1 MSCYSQHA
9 LLYHHLFL
17 YLTCSCLFPYNLMI
31 TKAYKCRTNGGKS
44 MPQAPVEK
52 PGLPVTTRDNNLM
65 FIWSVSVLLIQILA
79 LLQRERERAVDF
91 LKMQR
96 LLHPLMCLLDDSN
109 EVLLIMSWCKLLWK
123 RHIWHLTVKDVH
135 VPHPLKS

>member
-9 LLYHHLFL
+9 LLYHPLFL

-31 TKAYKCRTNGGKS
+31 TKAYKCRTNGSKS

-65 FIWSVSVLLIQILA
+65 PYDLYLYY
-79 LLQRERERAVDF
+79 
-91 LKMQR
+91 
-96 LLHPLMCLLDDSN
+96 
-109 EVLLIMSWCKLLWK
+109 
-123 RHIWHLTVKDVH
+123 
-135 VPHPLKS
+135 

>member
-9 LLYHHLFL
+9 LLYHLLFL

-52 PGLPVTTRDNNLM
+52 PVLPVTTRDNNLM

-79 LLQRERERAVDF
+79 LLQRERESCRLFEDATFIAPTNVSSRWF
-91 LKMQR
+91 QWSVAYYELMQIV
-96 LLHPLMCLLDDSN
+96 M
-109 EVLLIMSWCKLLWK
+109 KK
-123 RHIWHLTVKDVH
+123 AHLTLNGKRRTCT
-135 VPHPLKS
+135 PSS